1 MRVLGDFMSRF
12 CLALLLS
19 AILCTG
25 AAAAPANA
33 DRATQLTDDC
43 VYGSGQRAIDAC
55 STTIDNSK
63 GFIANGGGAL
73 VAGVY
78 ASRARAYADMYK
90 YREAMR
96 DFDTAIKFDPTDY
109 LTYYLRAVAY
119 EDDFA
124 RYDLAVADFDT
135 AERLVSRENPDV
147 RIYVNRGVAYND
159 LQKYDLAAK
168 DFTKAMK
175 VEPTDAIAS
184 IASADLGS
192 VEDLLDHHDLAIRY
206 YDDAIRKLPN
216 FAEAYSLRCLAR
228 LSAGQDPGKA
238 REDCDTAVN
247 TKRPQDAQAAPAD
260 ELMSNRALFDA
271 LTGNAT
277 AARAYCDTLSDGT
290 AGALYNCSLAYRN
303 TGDDTRSRA
312 DMAAA
317 IAHHI
322 DPFSMHLSQSYYV
335 PRKGAARLS
344 FVLLADDAANHGGT
358 LLHSYYDD
366 SKAYLV
372 QGRLTQPGDIES
384 ASTMVNEVG
393 QPTLELHLVAGAR
406 IDDPKLIDRQI
417 ALVIDDRAV
426 LSVATVREPLGTE
439 ISLSNSSAA
448 EIRRLLATIY
458 PGRVPEDASDVFSGL
473 PGAAFWYVLAAGLLI
488 VLGAGAG
495 FFFTRR
501 AKPE

>member
-1 MRVLGDFMSRF
+1 DARRGGYYMSRF
-12 CLALLLS
+12 CFALLLS
-19 AILCTG
+19 AIVCTG
-25 AAAAPANA
+25 AAAAPANF
-33 DRATQLTDDC
+33 DKATQLTDDC

-96 DFDTAIKFDPTDY
+96 VFDTAIKFDPTDY

-135 AERLVSRENPDV
+135 AERLASRENPDV

-238 REDCDTAVN
+238 R
-247 TKRPQDAQAAPAD
+247 AD
-260 ELMSNRALFDA
+260 
-271 LTGNAT
+271 
-277 AARAYCDTLSDGT
+277 CDTLSDGT

-384 ASTMVNEVG
+384 ASTMVNESG

-426 LSVATVREPLGTE
+426 LSVATV
-439 ISLSNSSAA
+439 
-448 EIRRLLATIY
+448 
-458 PGRVPEDASDVFSGL
+458 
-473 PGAAFWYVLAAGLLI
+473 
-488 VLGAGAG
+488 
-495 FFFTRR
+495 
-501 AKPE
+501 